1 MASIWVR
8 LGIALFVSGCAIPTV
23 ESVRLNAAPR
33 PLQARPARAVEVYAS
48 TPPVRPHVDIALLRA
63 NQSNY
68 GSDTPRLVQAL
79 AERAGE
85 MGCDALF
92 ISGST
97 ERAGLTG
104 DAYLLDPGSR
114 ILLGVC
120 IVYVDQSGT
129 SVTGSVPAAPN
140 AIVLVKPEPS
150 EPQPGARVDNVAFGG
165 NAR

>member
-8 LGIALFVSGCAIPTV
+8 LGIALFVSGCALQSV
-23 ESVRLNAAPR
+23 ETVRLNTAPR
-33 PLQARPARAVEVYAS
+33 PLQARPAQAVEVYAS

-63 NQSNY
+63 DQSNY

-92 ISGST
+92 ISGT
-97 ERAGLTG
+97 AERAGVTG

-114 ILLGVC
+114 VLLGVC
-120 IVYVDQSGT
+120 MVYLDQTGT
-129 SVTGSVPAAPN
+129 PAPGSPPRTAN
-140 AIVLVKPEPS
+140 AIELVKPEPS
-150 EPQPGARVDNVAFGG
+150 EAKPSARVDNVQFGG
-165 NAR
+165 DTR

>member
-8 LGIALFVSGCAIPTV
+8 LGIALFASGCAIPTV
-23 ESVRLNAAPR
+23 ETVRLNAAPR
-33 PLQARPARAVEVYAS
+33 PMQARPARAVEVYAS

-68 GSDTPRLVQAL
+68 ASDTPRLVQAL

-120 IVYVDQSGT
+120 MAYVDQTGAPAA
-129 SVTGSVPAAPN
+129 GSVPPTAN
-140 AIVLVKPEPS
+140 AIVLVRPEPN
-150 EPQPGARVDNVAFGG
+150 EPPPGALVDNVKVGG
-165 NAR
+165 DAR